1 MSASDATSTNVADA
15 AEMPWVLARVG
26 DGLFALTTTEV
37 REMVST
43 PRVTAVPEA
52 PPHVRGIIN
61 LRGTVMPLVDLRRR
75 FGKHSRLE
83 EAEALVDLLKQ
94 REQDHRNWVDALE
107 KSVEE
112 KTRFALTTDPH
123 VCKFGVW
130 YDTFTTEDLI
140 LSTAMRRFDEPHKRI
155 HAVGAEV
162 IALCERGDYESARER
177 VAVARR
183 GLLNRLI
190 DTFAETYV
198 LLRDQSREITV
209 VLNDGRRTFGVAV
222 DSIQSVERLPAS
234 GVSPVSDVGGGLTQE
249 FVTAIGRRGKDNSLV
264 MILDGRRLM

>member
-1 MSASDATSTNVADA
+1 MSHAASADTPTTDA

-26 DGLFALTTTEV
+26 DGLFALTTNDV

-43 PRVTAVPEA
+43 PHVVLVPEV

-75 FGKHSRLE
+75 FGGQSRAE
-83 EAEALVDLLKQ
+83 ETEALVQLLQQ

-107 KSVEE
+107 TSVREHS
-112 KTRFALTTDPH
+112 RFALTTDPH
-123 VCKFGVW
+123 ACKFGVW
-130 YDTFTTEDLI
+130 YDAFTTEDLI
-140 LSTAMRRFDEPHKRI
+140 LSTALRRFEEPHKRI
-155 HAVGAEV
+155 HAIGADV
-162 IALCERGDYESARER
+162 VALCERGDYAQAAEK
-177 VAVARR
+177 VDMARR

-190 DTFAETYV
+190 DTFSDTYT

-209 VLNDGRRTFGVAV
+209 VISDGTRTFGVAV

-234 GVSPVSDVGGGLTQE
+234 AHSPVSDVGGVGHQE
-249 FVTAIGRRGKDNSLV
+249 FVTAIARRVKDNALV

>member
-162 IALCERGDYESARER
+162 ITLCERGDYESARER

-234 GVSPVSDVGGGLTQE
+234 GVSPVSEVGGGLTQE
-249 FVTAIGRRGKDNSLV
+249 FVTGIGRRGKDNALV